1 MEQELKPKLNIE
13 TGLWE
18 WNNTQ
23 YLEVKKLE
31 DSKETARIEKVR
43 NEMSPKT
50 RNNMKNFEKF
60 ISEQKGKL
68 NRDAKT

>member
-1 MEQELKPKLNIE
+1 MEQEARPRLNIE

-18 WNNTQ
+18 WNNTK
-23 YLEVKKLE
+23 YLEVNKLE
-31 DSKETARIEKVR
+31 DPKETARIENAR

-68 NRDAKT
+68 NRDA